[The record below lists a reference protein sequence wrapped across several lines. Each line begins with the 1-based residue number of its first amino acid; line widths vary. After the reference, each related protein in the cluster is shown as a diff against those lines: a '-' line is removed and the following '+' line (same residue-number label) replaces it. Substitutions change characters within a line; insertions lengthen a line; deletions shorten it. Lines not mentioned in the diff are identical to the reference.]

1 MVNSSNSPN
10 RYEPLVE
17 MAREM
22 SHGTGAS
29 AQAHFDYLLALLRGP
44 SLLRRGLWF
53 VGRNRRLA
61 VVATAFGA
69 FLGAHL
75 VI

>member
-1 MVNSSNSPN
+1 MVNSSNPPN